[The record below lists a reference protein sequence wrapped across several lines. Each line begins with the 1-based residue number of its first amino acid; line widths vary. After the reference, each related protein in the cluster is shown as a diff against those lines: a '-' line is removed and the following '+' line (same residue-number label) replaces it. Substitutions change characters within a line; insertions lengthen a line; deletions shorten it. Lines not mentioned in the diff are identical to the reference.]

1 MIATPGAMAGAH
13 GFDPPPGS
21 ARDVGPG
28 AYGAQHGKDD
38 PVSSPSTR
46 PARTTALRARA
57 DRLSGIQRRALLA
70 AAAALLGL
78 AAVLAVFRSECTR
91 TTREEVRDR
100 ASTSTPQRVLVEEIR
115 CAPPTISSAPSLALV
130 LLAGLALSPWITR
143 LTVGS
148 VGLDT
153 STTPVPGSPEGTAQA
168 LASPQAPSA
177 GSGSLVDSARAR
189 IAEVFVEGADLP
201 RPWDRATLLFAS
213 PTLAGPA
220 LIFAKG
226 APGEVTDAARH
237 RRLLEVATPA
247 LNAAVLDAGEVK
259 AAHDAGLMTL
269 AAAGTNL
276 EGRPVSLVAAVLSS
290 APAGPVP
297 SDVAVDLVDLA
308 DSWARVMIDVLLLED
323 DS

>member
-1 MIATPGAMAGAH
+1 M
-13 GFDPPPGS
+13 
-21 ARDVGPG
+21 
-28 AYGAQHGKDD
+28 
-38 PVSSPSTR
+38 SSPSTR
-46 PARTTALRARA
+46 PARDAALRARA
-57 DRLSGIQRRALLA
+57 DRLSRSQRRALLA
-70 AAAALLGL
+70 TAAALLVL
-78 AAVLAVFRSECTR
+78 AAALSVFRPDCTR

-100 ASTSTPQRVLVEEIR
+100 ASTSVPQRVLVEETR
-115 CAPPTISSAPSLALV
+115 CAPPTISSAPALALV

-143 LTVGS
+143 LTLGS

-153 STTPVPGSPEGTAQA
+153 STHPAPGSPEGTAQA
-168 LASPQAPSA
+168 LASPQAQP
-177 GSGSLVDSARAR
+177 GGGGSLVDSARAR

-201 RPWDRATLLFAS
+201 PPWDRSTLLFAS
-213 PTLAGPA
+213 PTLAGPG
-220 LIFAKG
+220 LVFAKS
-226 APGEVTDAARH
+226 APGEAVDPARH
-237 RRLLEVATPA
+237 RRLLELATPA

-259 AAHDAGLMTL
+259 AARDAGLTTL

-276 EGRPVSLVAAVLSS
+276 EGRPVSLVAAVLDS

>member
-1 MIATPGAMAGAH
+1 
-13 GFDPPPGS
+13 
-21 ARDVGPG
+21 V
-28 AYGAQHGKDD
+28 
-38 PVSSPSTR
+38 
-46 PARTTALRARA
+46 
-57 DRLSGIQRRALLA
+57 
-70 AAAALLGL
+70 
-78 AAVLAVFRSECTR
+78 
-91 TTREEVRDR
+91 
-100 ASTSTPQRVLVEEIR
+100 
-115 CAPPTISSAPSLALV
+115 ALV

-153 STTPVPGSPEGTAQA
+153 SSPSAPGSPEGTARA
-168 LASPQAPSA
+168 LAGPLAQPS
-177 GSGSLVDSARAR
+177 GGGSLVDSARAR

-201 RPWDRATLLFAS
+201 APWDRATLLFAS
-213 PTLAGPA
+213 PTLAGPG
-220 LIFAKG
+220 LVFAKS
-226 APGEVTDAARH
+226 APGAVVDPDRH

-247 LNAAVLDAGEVK
+247 MNAAVLDAGEVK

-276 EGRPVSLVAAVLSS
+276 EGRPVSLVAAVLDS
-290 APAGPVP
+290 APPGRVP